1 MSQQVKK
8 IRSLRKM
15 GARKLTK
22 LRADLTDMAWEL
34 SDKNQVANDKSVAQT
49 LVLIDKSL
57 VEIEKA
63 LSQLNSIWLVDNNV
77 EKVRGK
83 SLHNYK
89 F

>member
-8 IRSLRKM
+8 IRSLLKM

-34 SDKNQVANDKSVAQT
+34 SEKNQVANDKTVAQT

>member
-34 SDKNQVANDKSVAQT
+34 SEKNQVANDKTVAQT
-49 LVLIDKSL
+49 LVLIDESL

>member
-1 MSQQVKK
+1 
-8 IRSLRKM
+8 M
-15 GARKLTK
+15 GIDREKPG
-22 LRADLTDMAWEL
+22 
-34 SDKNQVANDKSVAQT
+34 DKNIAQT

-63 LSQLNSIWLVDNNV
+63 LGQLNSIWLVDRQV
-77 EKVRGK
+77 SKVKGE

>member
-34 SDKNQVANDKSVAQT
+34 SEKNQLANDKTVAQT

>member
-34 SDKNQVANDKSVAQT
+34 SEKNQVANDKTVAQT

-57 VEIEKA
+57 VDIEKA

>member
-1 MSQQVKK
+1 
-8 IRSLRKM
+8 M

-34 SDKNQVANDKSVAQT
+34 SEKNQVANDKTVAQT

>member
-34 SDKNQVANDKSVAQT
+34 SEKNQVANDKTVAQT

>member
-34 SDKNQVANDKSVAQT
+34 SEKNHVANDKTVAQT

>member
-1 MSQQVKK
+1 MSHQVKK

-34 SDKNQVANDKSVAQT
+34 SEKNQVANDKTIAQT

-63 LSQLNSIWLVDNNV
+63 LTQLNSIWLVDKTV
-77 EKVRGK
+77 EKVRGT

>member
-22 LRADLTDMAWEL
+22 LRSDLTDMAWEL
-34 SDKNQVANDKSVAQT
+34 SEKNQVANDKTIAQT

-63 LSQLNSIWLVDNNV
+63 LSQLNSIWLVDKTV

>member
-1 MSQQVKK
+1 MSKQVKK

-15 GARKLTK
+15 GAQRLTK
-22 LRADLTDMAWEL
+22 LRSELTDMAWEL
-34 SDKNQVANDKSVAQT
+34 SDKNQVANDKTITQT
-49 LVLIDKSL
+49 LILIDKSL

-63 LSQLNSIWLVDNNV
+63 LSQLNSIWLVDRQV
-77 EKVRGK
+77 EKIKGE